1 MSDPFLL
8 DHDGLRSLA
17 DDPIVRRGLAYQK
30 QHRVVD
36 IGWDER
42 RLWATVAG
50 SEPYSVE
57 IEHDGEDLLF
67 DCNCPFEW
75 GPCCKHVVATLVAY
89 ADQLGPAEP
98 WAGDAAAEAT
108 DARIR
113 RGRTEVSVTRVEGDA
128 WPSRWQARTLDAP
141 SSRPPYEVEIRSCD
155 ERINHCT
162 CPDFAGNRLGTCK
175 HIEAVLHRLAKGGAG
190 NRRIRL
196 DRPTVFVDWRRL
208 RPAVRLATGGDPS
221 PAVRRWLEGHFDPDG
236 VLRGELPEAV
246 FALEAELADRDT
258 VYLGADVLRLAREAA
273 ADDARAR
280 RGSRLT
286 AAIHATGGRLPGIR
300 ATLYPY
306 QVEGVAF
313 LVSTERAVLAD
324 DMGLGKTLQA
334 IAASAWLVDEG
345 RAERVLVVCPAS
357 LKHQWAREIER
368 FSGKSVQVV
377 GGDARARAVQY
388 RRRATYTIVNYELV
402 TRDLSVLRAS
412 PYDVLVVDEAQRI
425 KNWRTKT
432 AEAVKALPSRYAF
445 VLTGT
450 PLENRLEDLYSLMQL
465 VDPRMLGPLWQ
476 FTAQFHVTDERGRVE
491 GYRNL
496 TELRRR
502 LRPGLLRRDRSI
514 VRDQLPD
521 RIETL
526 IELPLDERQQELHD
540 AAMRSAASLAAIR
553 TRRPLTPVE
562 ETQLLSA
569 LQTARMA
576 CDAAGLVD
584 GETESSPKLEELRRL
599 LEEQCVEAGRK
610 VVVFS
615 QWKRMTDLA
624 ERVARDLDIGCAHLH
639 GGVPTASRGALTDA
653 FRDDPGTQVFLSTD
667 AGGVGLNLQAA
678 TVLVNLDLPWN
689 PAVLEQR
696 IARVH
701 RLGQRETTHIVLLVA
716 SPAYESRVGSL
727 LAGKQALFD
736 NVVAEKDDADAVG
749 ITRRALDVAL
759 RALDAGDGAAEDE
772 APASDP
778 APSAGPRAPT
788 PTREETAL
796 SPLVASVER
805 LLAPRVERMLLA
817 NGSLLVVATDLTPED
832 RRAVAALPA
841 DCPVALVDPETF
853 AALSHFAGGLDGE
866 PVVAP
871 ATHPTRSAAS
881 RKLEAA
887 EALVERGCISE
898 AFTLLVDAMLHAIAA
913 ALDTTPP
920 PVAEAAAWVLTSA
933 ADPGDAHALLRA
945 QALATAPRVPDAL
958 VSTTLDDARR
968 LVAAGAGAR
977 SP

>member
-368 FSGKSVQVV
+368 FTGKSVRVV
-377 GGDARARAVQY
+377 GGNTRARAVQY
-388 RRRATYTIVNYELV
+388 RQGATFTIVNYELLM
-402 TRDLSVLRAS
+402 RDLTRVQATQ
-412 PYDVLVVDEAQRI
+412 PDVLVVDEAQRI

-432 AEAVKALPSRYAF
+432 AAAVKAVPSRYAF
-445 VLTGT
+445 VLSGT
-450 PLENRLEDLYSLMQL
+450 PLENRLEDLYSLLQL
-465 VDPRMLGPLWQ
+465 VDPRVLGPLWQ
-476 FTAQFHVTDERGRVE
+476 FMLQFHVADERGKVE

-496 TELRRR
+496 AELRRR
-502 LRPGLLRRDRSI
+502 LRPVMLRRDRAL
-514 VRDQLPD
+514 VADQLPERVQT
-521 RIETL
+521 RID
-526 IELPLDERQQELHD
+526 LPLDPRQREIHD
-540 AAMRSAASLAAIR
+540 GAVQSAASLASIAK
-553 TRRPLTPVE
+553 RRRLTPTE
-562 ETQLLSA
+562 ENRLMAA

-576 CDAAGLVD
+576 CNAAGLVD
-584 GETESSPKLEELRRL
+584 GETEGAPKLDELRRL
-599 LEEQCVEAGRK
+599 LEELCVDGGRK

-615 QWKRMTDLA
+615 QWKKMTDLA
-624 ERVARDLDIGCAHLH
+624 EGVVRALDLGHVHLH
-639 GGVPTASRGALTDA
+639 GGVPSGKRGQLTERFREDA
-653 FRDDPGTQVFLSTD
+653 GTQVFLSTD
-667 AGGVGLNLQAA
+667 AGGVGLNLQSA
-678 TVLVNLDLPWN
+678 TALINLELPWN

-701 RLGQRETTHIVLLVA
+701 RLGQRETTHVVLLV
-716 SPAYESRVGSL
+716 SERCYEARVGAL
-727 LAGKQALFD
+727 LAGKQSLFD
-736 NVVAEKDDADAVG
+736 NVVAGKDDADAMG
-749 ITRRALDVAL
+749 LSRRALD
-759 RALDAGDGAAEDE
+759 AAIEAIEPRDSPRDE
-772 APASDP
+772 APELSE
-778 APSAGPRAPT
+778 
-788 PTREETAL
+788 PTRAEAADVETTPDEANDL
-796 SPLVASVER
+796 SALVAGVSQVLGGR
-805 LLAPRVERMLLA
+805 IERMLVSRGA
-817 NGSLLVVATDLTPED
+817 LLVVAYDLTAAD
-832 RRAVAALPA
+832 RKTVTALES
-841 DCPVALVDPETF
+841 DCPVALLEPENYAALVQFSGGFEGTEGELTAAPETV
-853 AALSHFAGGLDGE
+853 
-866 PVVAP
+866 PVAV
-871 ATHPTRSAAS
+871 

-887 EALVERGCISE
+887 EALIEHGAVGE
-898 AFTLLVDAMLHAIAA
+898 AFPLLVDAMLHAIAGRLGTRAPPA
-913 ALDTTPP
+913 AD
-920 PVAEAAAWVLTSA
+920 AATWLLTSA
-933 ADPGDAHALLRA
+933 ADADETHAVLRA
-945 QALATAPRVPDAL
+945 IALAQAAQIPDAL
-958 VSTTLDDARR
+958 TSATLDDARR
-968 LVAAGAGAR
+968 LVDRG
-977 SP
+977 